1 MRSNMEVE
9 HALDMAEQERRCVVM
24 PAHSLRCALLRRV
37 GAGDVL
43 SPARGLF
50 VRREYWERL
59 DAFERNRHMTRALN
73 LQYPAWVFGGLEAAC
88 AHRIDHDIS
97 LHGNALK
104 VIVTRRRT
112 QSSSWIVREY
122 RKECTAVV
130 VDGVRVP
137 SFACTVAE
145 IMHDYGFVN
154 AVIAASCALRRQ
166 VTKQQIAHELRQL
179 GDCEP
184 YVWRALEYASPLC
197 ANGGEARALAV
208 MIEEGIQRPL
218 LQHEFVDPD
227 TGRRA
232 YSDYLWILPDG
243 RLIVGE
249 LDGREKYVNPEMTGG
264 RTVEECVD
272 DERRREHLLERC
284 GVSSIVRFRVRDTYN
299 PAVFKRK
306 LLAAGVPLAQQ

>member
-59 DAFERNRHMTRALN
+59 DVFERNRHMTRALN

-97 LHGNALK
+97 LHGNAFK
-104 VIVTRRRT
+104 VIVTKRRT

-145 IMHDYGFVN
+145 IMRDYGFVN

-179 GDCEP
+179 GDCKP
-184 YVWRALEYASPLC
+184 YVW
-197 ANGGEARALAV
+197 
-208 MIEEGIQRPL
+208 
-218 LQHEFVDPD
+218 
-227 TGRRA
+227 RA